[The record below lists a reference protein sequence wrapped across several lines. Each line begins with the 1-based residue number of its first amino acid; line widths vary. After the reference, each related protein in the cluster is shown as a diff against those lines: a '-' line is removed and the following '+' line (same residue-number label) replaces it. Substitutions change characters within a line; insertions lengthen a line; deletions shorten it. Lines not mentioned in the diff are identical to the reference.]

1 MMRQPARFELPPQA
15 ATARRLPKPMLPT
28 MLPATTLPRL
38 TALSLPQRRLAAD
51 AFRRG
56 VRGCDGGAKFAV
68 QARRRTMP
76 ARRLVL
82 ALAKAQREVPARVWN
97 CGALLLE
104 RRLVR

>member
-1 MMRQPARFELPPQA
+1 
-15 ATARRLPKPMLPT
+15 MLPT

>member
-1 MMRQPARFELPPQA
+1 
-15 ATARRLPKPMLPT
+15 MLPT

-82 ALAKAQREVPARVWN
+82 ALAKAQREVS
-97 CGALLLE
+97 GAGLE
-104 RRLVR
+104 LRRALTGTAAGSVTGSASATIGFAEGGASSS

>member
-1 MMRQPARFELPPQA
+1 
-15 ATARRLPKPMLPT
+15 

-82 ALAKAQREVPARVWN
+82 ARQPPQEVLAQVSN
-97 CGALLLE
+97 CGAP
-104 RRLVR
+104 

>member
-1 MMRQPARFELPPQA
+1 
-15 ATARRLPKPMLPT
+15 MLPT

-38 TALSLPQRRLAAD
+38 TARLAAD